1 MVLDLRNVFLEEGAS
16 LPFDYEMDLSS
27 TDIDGAKPFVSPV
40 SIKGIVRNSEGSAR
54 LEAEAGFDFS
64 IPCDRCAEQIDRHY
78 SYRFE
83 HLLVLSLNEED
94 NDSYIE
100 VQDYQLD
107 LDELIRADILLEL
120 PTKFL
125 CSPDCKGLC
134 PKCGRNLN
142 EGPCGCI
149 THQMDPRLEVLKK
162 LID

>member
-1 MVLDLRNVFLEEGAS
+1 M
-16 LPFDYEMDLSS
+16 
-27 TDIDGAKPFVSPV
+27 
-40 SIKGIVRNSEGSAR
+40 
-54 LEAEAGFDFS
+54 
-64 IPCDRCAEQIDRHY
+64 
-78 SYRFE
+78 
-83 HLLVLSLNEED
+83 SLNEED

-142 EGPCGCI
+142 EGPCGCN